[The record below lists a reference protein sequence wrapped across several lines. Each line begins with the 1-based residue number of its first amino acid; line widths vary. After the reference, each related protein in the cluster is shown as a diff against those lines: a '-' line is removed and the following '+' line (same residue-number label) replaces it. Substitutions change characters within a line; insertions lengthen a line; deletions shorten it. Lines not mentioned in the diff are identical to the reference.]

1 MCNWNLIPK
10 WYNGQSHMM
19 GLIKIWLVCTLE
31 NAEWEDDDLAVAGCQ
46 FVLNY
51 PKTFSM
57 EMAADE
63 GVDEEPFENVMQN

>member
-1 MCNWNLIPK
+1 M
-10 WYNGQSHMM
+10 
-19 GLIKIWLVCTLE
+19 CTLE